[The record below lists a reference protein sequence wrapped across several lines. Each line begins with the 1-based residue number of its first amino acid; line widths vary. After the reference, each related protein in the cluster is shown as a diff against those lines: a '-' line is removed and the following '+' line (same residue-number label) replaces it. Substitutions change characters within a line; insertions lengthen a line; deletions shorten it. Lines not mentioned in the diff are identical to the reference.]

1 MNKSIIIGIT
11 GFWYF
16 PDFFVRVCA
25 CVRACACLHACVCL
39 GVIKIDIHYSPK
51 FLYHT
56 RNILELFAL
65 QFGTNKRVWDDVLKV
80 QWVRIIVW
88 SLFLLSYLMMC
99 ERITNQLAALVR
111 NKTFHSLGVYKE
123 VVDNFFHLSIFF
135 TQKNGISP
143 KPTSRLQPDVSYK
156 RE

>member
-16 PDFFVRVCA
+16 SDLFMRACA
-25 CVRACACLHACVCL
+25 CVRARMCSRACLCL

-51 FLYHT
+51 FLYHA
-56 RNILELFAL
+56 RNILKLFAL
-65 QFGTNKRVWDDVLKV
+65 QFETNKRVWDNVLKV
-80 QWVRIIVW
+80 QWDIIIVW

-111 NKTFHSLGVYKE
+111 NKTFHSLGVHKE
-123 VVDNFFHLSIFF
+123 VVDNFFHLSIK
-135 TQKNGISP
+135 TTIKWVISRVNP
-143 KPTSRLQPDVSYK
+143 KDDVVK
-156 RE
+156 FW